1 MGRKDQNKNSRGGGS
16 KGGIRKNRNGIAVLE
31 GHTNF
36 YDLFSAEGSDEQR
49 ETLEN
54 KKHKTEQFDN
64 ANLKRHGEKYVKSI
78 NDDGQRDDLDCSGP
92 DNRDDGEKSE
102 WTRVA
107 ASCDKV
113 ISHKEIHFP
122 PKRAG
127 SQHPTHKN
135 QAIEGMDG
143 EADLEE
149 KLRRQK
155 KDKHGIPFLD
165 GLGSLFRFFKDGKNT
180 KQRKEHEE
188 AEISDA
194 PFPILL
200 ASSLKGKGETAM
212 LREKSD
218 KVLPTPIPLKKRL
231 KRYPPP
237 QQELDL
243 HGLTAEK
250 AKSRTESWVRRL
262 WRNGFFTVRIIVGK
276 GLHSE
281 FGAVL
286 PDVVEDLMVQL
297 KQDGVVLWFEW
308 ERKQKSRSG
317 ALIVY
322 LKRFD

>member
-1 MGRKDQNKNSRGGGS
+1 MTRKDQNRKRKGGGG
-16 KGGIRKNRNGIAVLE
+16 KAGIRKNRNGIAVLE
-31 GHTNF
+31 GSTNF
-36 YDLFSAEGSDEQR
+36 YDLFSDEQL
-49 ETLEN
+49 ETTPH
-54 KKHKTEQFDN
+54 KKYESEQFCDSDQ
-64 ANLKRHGEKYVKSI
+64 KSVGVRHVKSI
-78 NDDGQRDDLDCSGP
+78 DDDPRDDLDYRGP
-92 DNRDDGEKSE
+92 DNGDESQ

-107 ASCDKV
+107 ASCDK
-113 ISHKEIHFP
+113 ILSHKEISFP
-122 PKRAG
+122 PKRAD
-127 SQHPTHKN
+127 SQHPTRQN
-135 QAIEGMDG
+135 QAIEGMGG
-143 EADLEE
+143 EVDLEE
-149 KLRRQK
+149 EIRHQNR
-155 KDKHGIPFLD
+155 DKHGIPFLD
-165 GLGSLFRFFKDGKNT
+165 GLGSLFRFFKDGKSN
-180 KQRKEHEE
+180 KQHKKHKET
-188 AEISDA
+188 EISDA
-194 PFPILL
+194 PFPTLL

-243 HGLTAEK
+243 HGLTAAK
-250 AKSRTESWVRRL
+250 AKSRTELWVRRL

-286 PDVVEDLMVQL
+286 PDVVEDLMVRL

-308 ERKQKSRSG
+308 DGKQKSRSG